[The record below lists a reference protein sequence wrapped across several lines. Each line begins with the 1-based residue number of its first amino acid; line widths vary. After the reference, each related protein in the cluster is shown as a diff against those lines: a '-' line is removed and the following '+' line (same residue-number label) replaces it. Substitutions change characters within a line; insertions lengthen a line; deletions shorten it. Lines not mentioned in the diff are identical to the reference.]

1 MTSSSSHSVPDRTL
15 VDAKETNRVIRRRLR
30 AQRLIGAPWTTP
42 EEVVG
47 HLVAVQAQDYG
58 PAKWSVAM
66 RARGATDARLD
77 RACDAGEI
85 LRTHVLRPTWHFVLP
100 ADIRWLLTATA
111 PRVQARCAYRY
122 RQLGLDD
129 ATLRRGDEV
138 LAVALSGGVHLTRA
152 EAAAALAGAGIAVDG
167 QRLPYLLM
175 HAELEAV
182 VCSGPRKGKQ
192 HSWALLDERAPQAVD
207 LPRDQALAELALRY
221 FTSHGP
227 ATAKDFATW
236 ASLTLEE
243 VRASIEAAGP
253 ELRRAE
259 VGGHVLWMGAG
270 EPRATP
276 GLRPSVVHLLQGY
289 DEYIMGYTETKRVI
303 APASTEWSP
312 ADRPVANLVVLL
324 DGRIAGYWK
333 RSIRRDRV
341 LVEAALLAPFGAAQL
356 DALKAEAARHGEFLG
371 LEAVVKIVERPASH
385 TNTRLTR
392 TT

>member
-1 MTSSSSHSVPDRTL
+1 MTTSSPHSVPERTQ
-15 VDAKETNRVIRRRLR
+15 VDAEETDKVIRRRLR
-30 AQRLIGAPWTTP
+30 TQRLTGPGFARPHD
-42 EEVVG
+42 VVG
-47 HLVAVQAQDYG
+47 WFGAVQAQDYG
-58 PAKWSVAM
+58 PAKWSVAT
-66 RARGATDARLD
+66 RARGATDAWLD

-100 ADIRWLLTATA
+100 ADIRWLLSATA

-138 LAVALSGGVHLTRA
+138 LAAALSGGVHLTRA

-207 LPRDQALAELALRY
+207 LPRDQAVAELTLRY

-227 ATAKDFATW
+227 ATAKDFAKW

-243 VRASIEAAGP
+243 VRAGIEGAGP
-253 ELRRAE
+253 GLRRVE
-259 VGGHVLWMGAG
+259 LGGLVLWMGAG

-276 GLRPSVVHLLQGY
+276 GLRSPVVHLVQGY
-289 DEYIMGYTETKRVI
+289 DEYIMGYTETKSVLARPGATW
-303 APASTEWSP
+303 APAE
-312 ADRPVANLVVLL
+312 RPVFNLVVLL
-324 DGRIAGYWK
+324 DGRVAGFWK
-333 RSIRRDRV
+333 RTIKKDQVMIEVSLREDFDDARRR
-341 LVEAALLAPFGAAQL
+341 ALE
-356 DALKAEAARHGEFLG
+356 AEAARYGAFLG
-371 LEAVVKIVERPASH
+371 LKAVVTIVGDADSTGAAS
-385 TNTRLTR
+385 
-392 TT
+392 